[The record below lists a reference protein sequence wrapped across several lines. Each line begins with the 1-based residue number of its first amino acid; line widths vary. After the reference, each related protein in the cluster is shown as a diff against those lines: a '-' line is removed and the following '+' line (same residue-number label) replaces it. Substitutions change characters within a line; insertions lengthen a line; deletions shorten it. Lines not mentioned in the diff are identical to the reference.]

1 MITYEQKRK
10 MEVEGR
16 RVADEDF
23 IFLFA
28 KGLFI
33 LLL

>member
-1 MITYEQKRK
+1 MNRGEEKWRRK
-10 MEVEGR
+10 GEELKV
-16 RVADEDF
+16 DEDS

-33 LLL
+33 SYSG

>member
-1 MITYEQKRK
+1 MEKKRE
-10 MEVEGR
+10 MEAEGR
-16 RVADEDF
+16 RVVDKDF

-33 LLL
+33 LYFG